1 MTGSCGI
8 SVSIQLILSD
18 EILAFVESYY
28 YLTNN
33 VCTQTFLQYYSG
45 NNVALGACKFRCT
58 SFTSCLWESAVI
70 MLDVTVKTLD
80 SNTRSFSVEEDITV
94 KDFKVKIAGSVNIP
108 ATTQRLIFRGR
119 VLKDEKKLAE
129 YQCHGQVI
137 HLVEKPPPASSSSS
151 SRSGS
156 SSSTRAGG
164 SSSDGQNNFFL
175 GAVHLP
181 AEVTDPA
188 EIQQTVQ
195 QVLSGMGDLG
205 RNARV
210 TSRSSADGSSV
221 DVHINLGPIAIQTP
235 LTPAQLRMNQ
245 IRNML
250 RQANAAIN
258 TLEATLRS
266 SPSNTPMSGSMNRVR
281 SSPATSASS
290 TSQTQS
296 RSTTTAASQMEN
308 NTSASTSSRKPG
320 SSSAAQTASGSSS
333 QQSENRTSTSS
344 SPTSRPQSQQAT
356 QTSTRPTLP
365 NPRTTDL
372 AEVMGEVF
380 SLERRLRPHMDH
392 YNRLLVDQPT
402 FESGSDE
409 LRRARAVQNV
419 CGQVMHYIS
428 HIYHAMSD
436 FNVCLLS
443 QPPRVATVLSTPSPI
458 GPFPLSIVG
467 SPFSMSRG
475 GQGPGSASSNQPT
488 STSQS
493 STAGNS
499 ATTTTSSNSSNNG
512 STPTV
517 TVHTQAGPRAGTV
530 GNQATGSG
538 SQTTPQPSA
547 SRPQST
553 GPHPFGPRPNLGP
566 RGMTAPGGRMND
578 GHRTFHIRGP
588 QIEIR
593 QLNSSGGQQGI
604 TALTPQMMQN
614 IAQVIMQQIQQVG
627 RPTPAP
633 SNNPPN
639 TTSTTSG
646 ADTARS
652 NQQSTTQA
660 DTTTTNT
667 NRSPTDSTQDQSQ
680 QSTTGNQGNVPR
692 TVRVQVTQHGQ
703 VGQPGGPSVRV
714 RLPGHVRVQTSS
726 GVRPASGGTQS
737 TPRQTPS
744 TTTSSSSGSSTPV
757 GGSGSTSSTN
767 TTSQSSPRPLPT
779 MNPLIVGMWD
789 PFLPCQSR
797 HRNAGSRPDGMGRSS
812 AHPHSTQQN
821 QQRSQQSPQIQVPSG
836 GIPGIPG
843 NFADVI
849 SGVMSA
855 LTSQGMLGN
864 TSSQSS
870 PATGSQPDSSSSSSS
885 SQGTSRGPGASPAD
899 FLLQMFSQM
908 VNRDSSPDNPQTL
921 EELFS
926 GMTQIGEQQ
935 GFLNEMAAAL
945 SRSLRVNDVSQVMT
959 GNTEPVRRIRPS
971 IVEFTNTRILQGVD
985 PTPTNI
991 RNASRNIIAESREEL
1006 IEILGD
1012 QPTLHNIDALATFSY
1027 FLEEVLNEI
1036 INITVGE
1043 NAVAADQ
1050 FGDRMVEHLQL
1061 SMHSGLQ
1068 LLMFLYGGEREMRQF
1083 MFHRMVSWAT
1093 SIGVPGGEML
1103 GVMISSHLTRML
1115 ANMRVTQ
1122 EDIMRYVIKNGEEPR
1137 GRGELPASPS
1147 TVAKEPASSN
1157 SSDTMETARESSP
1170 ESMDVDDSDPRGIPA
1185 GAIGS
1190 SSSRAG
1196 SSKPPEARPTL
1207 GTGWEAV
1214 VPSNWVPVMTQ
1225 DIQRQRRQA
1234 PQGPFSDAYLHGLPP
1249 KRMKLEQDRQSPAT
1263 QGSSSSF
1270 VRETLRRAVENSGL
1284 QPLGSLDSLLQEAE
1298 SSSAIQSACDEQM
1311 KSALKQR
1318 MRSDPDYD
1326 PQRFPN
1332 TDKYLQ
1338 K

>member
-1 MTGSCGI
+1 
-8 SVSIQLILSD
+8 
-18 EILAFVESYY
+18 
-28 YLTNN
+28 
-33 VCTQTFLQYYSG
+33 
-45 NNVALGACKFRCT
+45 
-58 SFTSCLWESAVI
+58 

-80 SNTRSFSVEEDITV
+80 SNTRSFSVEQDITV
-94 KDFKVKIAGSVNIP
+94 KDFKAKIATSVNIP

-137 HLVEKPPPASSSSS
+137 HLVEKPPPSSTTGSTSRSASSNSN
-151 SRSGS
+151 RV
-156 SSSTRAGG
+156 G

-250 RQANAAIN
+250 RQANTAIN
-258 TLEATLRS
+258 TLEAALRS
-266 SPSNTPMSGSMNRVR
+266 SPTSTPVSNAVNSVH
-281 SSPATSASS
+281 SSPSTSAAS

-296 RSTTTAASQMEN
+296 RSTTTAAASQAE
-308 NTSASTSSRKPG
+308 NTSASSS
-320 SSSAAQTASGSSS
+320 
-333 QQSENRTSTSS
+333 STSS
-344 SPTSRPQSQQAT
+344 TRTPGGSSPSAGRSSQPQNDNRPPTSSSSTSQSRPQSQQST
-356 QTSTRPTLP
+356 QTSARPSLP

-372 AEVMGEVF
+372 AEVLGEIF

-392 YNRLLVDQPT
+392 YHRLLVDQPVY
-402 FESGSDE
+402 ESGSEE
-409 LRRARAVQNV
+409 LQRARTVQSV
-419 CGQVMHYIS
+419 CSQVMHYIS

-443 QPPRVATVLSTPSPI
+443 QPPRVATVVNTPSPI
-458 GPFPLSIVG
+458 GPFPVSFVG

-475 GQGPGSASSNQPT
+475 GQGSTASSQPRGGQG
-488 STSQS
+488 STPSSQPS
-493 STAGNS
+493 STTQAS
-499 ATTTTSSNSSNNG
+499 TTGGSSSTTSSSSG
-512 STPTV
+512 STPRSFFPSFMVRTA
-517 TVHTQAGPRAGTV
+517 TPGSQPGTANQSAQPSGPRPQTAGP
-530 GNQATGSG
+530 Q
-538 SQTTPQPSA
+538 
-547 SRPQST
+547 
-553 GPHPFGPRPNLGP
+553 PFGPRPLPTIGP
-566 RGMTAPGGRMND
+566 RVMTPPGGRMND
-578 GHRTFHIRGP
+578 GNRTFHIRGP

-593 QLNSSGGQQGI
+593 QLNSAGGQQGI

-627 RPTPAP
+627 RSTTTTTSTPSTP
-633 SNNPPN
+633 
-639 TTSTTSG
+639 TTSTTPTSG
-646 ADTARS
+646 VTDAPSEQNNA
-652 NQQSTTQA
+652 TQA
-660 DTTTTNT
+660 PAETTTTT
-667 NRSPTDSTQDQSQ
+667 TTSPPPSETPQDQSGQ
-680 QSTTGNQGNVPR
+680 ATTAGQGNVPR

-714 RLPGHVRVQTSS
+714 RLPGHVRVQTAS
-726 GVRPASGGTQS
+726 GVRPAAGGTRPS
-737 TPRQTPS
+737 APRATP
-744 TTTSSSSGSSTPV
+744 TTTSTTSSGNSTPV

-767 TTSQSSPRPLPT
+767 TTSQSTPRPLPT
-779 MNPLIVGMWD
+779 MNPLILGMWD

-797 HRNAGSRPDGMGRSS
+797 HRNAGNRPDAAGRASS
-812 AHPHSTQQN
+812 QPQAPHQG
-821 QQRSQQSPQIQVPSG
+821 QQRAQQSAQGQAPQPSG
-836 GIPGIPG
+836 LMPG

-849 SGVMSA
+849 SGVMNA
-855 LTSQGMLGN
+855 LTSQGMLGSTQPS
-864 TSSQSS
+864 TSSE
-870 PATGSQPDSSSSSSS
+870 ATSSSASSSS
-885 SQGTSRGPGASPAD
+885 SQTTTSGSVPAPVPAD
-899 FLLQMFSQM
+899 FMFQMLNQM
-908 VNRDSSPDNPQTL
+908 SSRDASPENPQTL

-926 GMTQIGEQQ
+926 GITQIGEQQ

-945 SRSLRVNDVSQVMT
+945 SRALRVNDVSQVMM
-959 GNTEPVRRIRPS
+959 GNTEPVSRIRPS
-971 IVEFTNTRILQGVD
+971 VVQFINTRILQGAD

-991 RNASRNIIAESREEL
+991 RNASRRIIADSRLEL

-1012 QPTLHNIDALATFSY
+1012 QQTLHNTDALATFSY
-1027 FLEEVLNEI
+1027 FLEEVLNDI
-1036 INITVGE
+1036 MTISVGE
-1043 NAVAADQ
+1043 NAVSTDD
-1050 FGDRMVEHLQL
+1050 FGDRLVEHLQL

-1068 LLMFLYGGEREMRQF
+1068 LIMYLYGGEREMRQF
-1083 MFHRMVSWAT
+1083 MFERMVAWAT

-1103 GVMISSHLTRML
+1103 GIMISSHLTRML

-1122 EDIMRYVIKNGEEPR
+1122 ADIMRYVIKNGEQR
-1137 GRGELPASPS
+1137 GRADLPMPLPES

-1170 ESMDVDDSDPRGIPA
+1170 ESMDVDDADSREAAAVTPA
-1185 GAIGS
+1185 GT
-1190 SSSRAG
+1190 SSRAG
-1196 SSKPPEARPTL
+1196 SSRPLGRRPPPSL
-1207 GTGWEAV
+1207 GAGWEAV
-1214 VPSNWVPVMTQ
+1214 VPPNWVPVMTQ

-1234 PQGPFSDAYLHGLPP
+1234 PQGPFSDAYLQGLPP
-1249 KRMKLEQDRQSPAT
+1249 KRIKLEHDNHTTAA
-1263 QGSSSSF
+1263 QGTSSF
-1270 VRETLRRAVENSGL
+1270 VRETLRRAVANSGL
-1284 QPLGSLDSLLQEAE
+1284 QPLSSIDTLLHEAE
-1298 SSSAIQSACDEQM
+1298 NSNAIQSACDEQM

-1326 PQRFPN
+1326 PQRFPS